1 MKKQKIKGL
10 ALNKKLISNFES
22 EKLTGGL
29 DKTNPLAT
37 ACSAGCTND
46 CSMKPTCPQLT
57 C

>member
-1 MKKQKIKGL
+1 MKKVKIKNL
-10 ALNKKLISNFES
+10 RLNKKSISNFKS

-37 ACSAGCTND
+37 ACSSD
-46 CSMKPTCPQLT
+46 CSFDCSIAITCQPI